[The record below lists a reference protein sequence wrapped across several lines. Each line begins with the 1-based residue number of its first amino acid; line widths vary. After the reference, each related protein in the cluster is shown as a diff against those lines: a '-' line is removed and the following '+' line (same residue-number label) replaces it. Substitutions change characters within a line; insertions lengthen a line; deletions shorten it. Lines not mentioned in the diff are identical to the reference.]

1 MCWLGGLTVGWSFG
15 ACTTDACVFVVVV
28 LHLSCFLLQ
37 VKISSTARNPPKNAN
52 FKRVKNGSLLLTW
65 DPPDEISAGTLYR

>member
-1 MCWLGGLTVGWSFG
+1 LC
-15 ACTTDACVFVVVV
+15 DAF
-28 LHLSCFLLQ
+28 LCFLLQ